1 MLMSDEQ
8 QEKRIDIIEMVQKSP
23 DGTHY
28 VDIAPD
34 AASHGSA
41 ARPASGL
48 FISKPSLNPAPPSR
62 SPISAR
68 HQGRCISTG

>member
-1 MLMSDEQ
+1 MSDEQ

-34 AASHGSA
+34 ARITMA
-41 ARPASGL
+41 ARPDRQVDCSYR
-48 FISKPSLNPAPPSR
+48 SR
-62 SPISAR
+62 A
-68 HQGRCISTG
+68 